1 MMTAAVAA
9 SVVLAGVVGARLVQH
24 VPEQLARFELLQ
36 DLVEQLYCALELAG
50 IDTGTRIVIP
60 RRGRLEMVV
69 RAINLDG
76 HDCLG
81 KKGWGSPRPSR
92 EARWTV
98 VPFRPLQP
106 RSETATECRFTKPP
120 RA

>member
-50 IDTGTRIVIP
+50 I
-60 RRGRLEMVV
+60 E
-69 RAINLDG
+69 
-76 HDCLG
+76 
-81 KKGWGSPRPSR
+81 SR
-92 EARWTV
+92 
-98 VPFRPLQP
+98 
-106 RSETATECRFTKPP
+106 
-120 RA
+120 